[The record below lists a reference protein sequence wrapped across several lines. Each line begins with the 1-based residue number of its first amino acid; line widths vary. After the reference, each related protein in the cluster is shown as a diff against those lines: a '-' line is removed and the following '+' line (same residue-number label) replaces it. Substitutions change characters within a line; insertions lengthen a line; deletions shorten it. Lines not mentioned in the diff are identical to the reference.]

1 MDKIVVGLININ
13 PIRYKFDPLIASIA
27 RNINILNITET
38 VIDSAFPVSQF
49 YPNDYNGPYRHDR
62 NTNHV
67 GILAYVRDDI
77 RSHITECENLLSSF
91 KGLVIELSFNLKKWL
106 LICSYNPHR
115 NIIKEH
121 IRILS
126 CCINRNIQKYETIIL
141 MRDYNAEVTET
152 SLLNHVPYVPACQRG
167 LRANVPK
174 AC

>member
-27 RNINILNITET
+27 RNINILQITET

-49 YPNDYNGPYRHDR
+49 YPNDYNEPYRHDR

-77 RSHITECENLLSSF
+77 RSRITECENLLSSF

-115 NIIKEH
+115 NIIEEH